1 MRELTYTLLELE
13 KGSKKTCDFCSN
25 LYGEDNRSVNQIV
38 TRIKTNGK
46 YISDN
51 VVCEECREKFES
63 DELLKCEKCGRLQT
77 KSDFDFCNRKYVC
90 DCVRYN
96 EDLEEKEISPSPPR
110 ESMFAFYERQINA
123 LREEKIT
130 AEETIEMER
139 EVHEDAMKAMGDWY
153 TKYQNVDKGDLLKRV
168 VELEAEVIQLKEENK
183 KLVPEELAQ
192 KIESY
197 EKEIAELR
205 EKLERI
211 NQRLAQIEVPAKNRS
226 IDSF

>member
-1 MRELTYTLLELE
+1 
-13 KGSKKTCDFCSN
+13 
-25 LYGEDNRSVNQIV
+25 
-38 TRIKTNGK
+38 
-46 YISDN
+46 
-51 VVCEECREKFES
+51 
-63 DELLKCEKCGRLQT
+63 
-77 KSDFDFCNRKYVC
+77 
-90 DCVRYN
+90 
-96 EDLEEKEISPSPPR
+96 
-110 ESMFAFYERQINA
+110 
-123 LREEKIT
+123 
-130 AEETIEMER
+130 
-139 EVHEDAMKAMGDWY
+139 
-153 TKYQNVDKGDLLKRV
+153 